1 MRKLLAMLVLTPF
14 LLGGTGAAMAQSG
27 HVMLG
32 PDEIKWGAAPPSL
45 PRGAMVAVIEGKPSE
60 PGPFTMRL
68 KFPAGFKVAPH
79 SHPAIE
85 HLTVLSGTIS
95 FGMGDAFDAGK
106 LMPMRAGSFIVM
118 PVGTNHFVEAREE
131 TVIQVHGVG
140 PWGVKYANPED
151 DPSKK

>member
-1 MRKLLAMLVLTPF
+1 MRTLYVILALVLV
-14 LLGGTGAAMAQSG
+14 LLGSSGAMVQSG

-32 PDEIKWGAAPPSL
+32 PDEIKWGAAPSSL
-45 PRGAMVAVIEGKPSE
+45 PRGVMLAVIEGKPSE

-85 HLTVLSGTIS
+85 HLTVLSGTIN
-95 FGMGDAFDAGK
+95 FGRGDTFDTGK
-106 LMPMRAGSFIVM
+106 LTPMRAGSFMVM
-118 PVGTNHFVEAREE
+118 PVGTNHFVETKEE
-131 TVIQVHGVG
+131 TVVQVHGVG
-140 PWGVKYANPED
+140 PWGIKYANAED

>member
-1 MRKLLAMLVLTPF
+1 MPLVTLF
-14 LLGGTGAAMAQSG
+14 LLGGTEALAQGG

-32 PDEIKWGAAPPSL
+32 PDEITWGPAPPSL
-45 PRGAMVAVIEGKPSE
+45 PRGAQLAIIEGKPSE

-85 HLTVLSGTIS
+85 HLTVLSGAIN
-95 FGMGDAFDAGK
+95 FGMGDTFDAGK
-106 LMPMRAGSFIVM
+106 LTTMRTGSFIVM
-118 PVGTNHFVEAREE
+118 PVGATHFVETREE

-140 PWGVKYANPED
+140 PWGVKYVNPED

>member
-1 MRKLLAMLVLTPF
+1 MRRLLLMLIVIPF
-14 LLGGTGAAMAQSG
+14 LLGGTGALAQGG

-32 PDEIKWGAAPPSL
+32 PDEIKWGPAPPSL
-45 PRGAMVAVIEGKPSE
+45 PRGAMLAVIEGKPSE

-85 HLTVLSGTIS
+85 HLTVLSGTIT
-95 FGMGDAFDAGK
+95 FGMGDTFDAAK
-106 LMPMRAGSFIVM
+106 LMPMRPGSFIVM
-118 PVGTNHFVEAREE
+118 PVGTTHFVETREE

-140 PWGVKYANPED
+140 PWGVKYVNPED
-151 DPSKK
+151 DPSKR